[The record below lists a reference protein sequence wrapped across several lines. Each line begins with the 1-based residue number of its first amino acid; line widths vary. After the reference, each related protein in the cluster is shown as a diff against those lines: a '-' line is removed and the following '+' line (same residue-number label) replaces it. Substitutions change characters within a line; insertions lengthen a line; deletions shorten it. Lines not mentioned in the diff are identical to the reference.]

1 MQYQS
6 QSQSFFARLA
16 AITFASS
23 LLLSGCMA
31 SAGSRSY
38 SAPAAESAAPA
49 ASMPAGGAYV
59 APSSGPTDMYFQD
72 YGVRGFVNA
81 AKDSLSTFA
90 VDVDTGSYTLA
101 RNYVQDGY
109 VPPAD
114 AVRTE
119 EFINYFDYGY
129 PNPPRNQSFGIY
141 MDGAPSPFIERD
153 HRMVRVGIQG
163 YSVPADE
170 RPDAQLTFVIDVSGS
185 MDQENRLGL
194 AKRALYLLVDELRPT
209 DQVAIVVYGNS
220 ARLVLPMTPLA
231 EKQLILG
238 AINRLTPEGATNAA
252 AGIELGYRIAAEHLN
267 REAIN
272 RVVLLSDGVAN
283 IGETGPDGIL
293 RLIQD
298 QAEAG
303 ITLTTV
309 GMGMGNYNDVL
320 MEQLADDGD
329 GFYAYVDTLE
339 QAQRVFVDQL
349 TGTLLTIAKDAKI
362 QVEFNA
368 AVVEQYR
375 LAGYENRKVK
385 DEDFRN
391 DEVDA
396 GEIGA
401 GHSVTALY
409 EVELATDAAD
419 ANAIIATVYL
429 RWKEPT
435 TGEVIE
441 LQKLFTVGEM
451 AASFVEATPG
461 FQLANAVAEY
471 AEVLRQTEY
480 GTDTSLPDLY
490 DEVERIATLIA
501 TEEDNRGNESDV
513 KELAQLIALVDS
525 MMPTT
530 AASLE
535 D

>member
-1 MQYQS
+1 M

-16 AITFASS
+16 TITFASS
-23 LLLSGCMA
+23 LLISGCMA
-31 SAGSRSY
+31 PSAPFASRNY

-49 ASMPAGGAYV
+49 TSAPAGGAYV
-59 APSSGPTDMYFQD
+59 APPAGPPDMYFQD

-81 AKDSLSTFA
+81 AKDNLSTFA

-129 PNPPRNQSFGIY
+129 PNPARNQSFGIY
-141 MDGAPSPFIERD
+141 VDGAPSPFIERN
-153 HRMVRVGIQG
+153 HHMVRVGIQG

-220 ARLVLPMTPLA
+220 ARLVLPMTPA
-231 EKQLILG
+231 EEKPLILG

-252 AGIELGYRIAAEHLN
+252 AGIDLAYRVAAEELN
-267 REAIN
+267 STMIN

-283 IGETGPDGIL
+283 VGETGPDGIL
-293 RLIQD
+293 RLIKD
-298 QAEAG
+298 QAAAG

-320 MEQLADDGD
+320 MEQLANDGD

-368 AVVEQYR
+368 AVVKQYR

-385 DEDFRN
+385 DEAFR
-391 DEVDA
+391 DDAVDA

-409 EVELATDAAD
+409 EVELTDTAPAD
-419 ANAIIATVYL
+419 AIIATAHL
-429 RWKEPT
+429 RWEEPA

-441 LQKLFTVGEM
+441 MQQPFTVGEL
-451 AASFVEATPG
+451 AADFAETTPG

-480 GTDTSLPDLY
+480 GADTSLSDLY
-490 DEVERIATLIA
+490 DEVDRIATLIA
-501 TEEDNRGNESDV
+501 HSDNDHGVHSDV
-513 KELAQLIALVDS
+513 KELAQLIGLVQS
-525 MMPTT
+525 MMPAT